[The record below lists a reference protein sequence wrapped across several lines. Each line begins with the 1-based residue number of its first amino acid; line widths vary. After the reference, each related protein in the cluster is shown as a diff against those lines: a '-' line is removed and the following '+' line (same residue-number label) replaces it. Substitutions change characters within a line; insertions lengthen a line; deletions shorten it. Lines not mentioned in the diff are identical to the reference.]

1 MQQIK
6 ICPDCATEYFPH
18 IENCADCNT
27 ALVLPEEVKK
37 VREEKKR
44 LKLEALESRVV
55 IREADKTWIEELYN
69 VLIDSGMPCS
79 VTANLECKKGCSADT
94 RQLLVSKQDAEKAN
108 ELIEEYYTEVHPEAR
123 ASKEMVSRG
132 KCPACASHVGSDAVE
147 CPDCGLTLIIV
158 EE

>member
-18 IENCADCNT
+18 IENCADCDT

-37 VREEKKR
+37 VQEGKKR
-44 LKLEALESRVV
+44 LKLKALESQVV
-55 IREADKTWIEELYN
+55 IREADNKWIEELYN
-69 VLIDSGMPCS
+69 VLIEYGIPCS
-79 VTANLECKKGCSADT
+79 VTADPGCKKGCSADT
-94 RQLLVSKQDAEKAN
+94 RQLLVSRQDAEKAN

-123 ASKEMVSRG
+123 ASKEMVSQG
-132 KCPACASHVGSDAVE
+132 KCPACAAHVGSDAVE